1 MGPQPRPSPGARSI
15 DWRTNAL
22 APVTAA
28 GTLCPWARAQA
39 IALEKAQPVPW
50 VELELRRGAESV
62 STYSTP
68 ETEYARTSTELWIAS
83 EPGSPEAMKPGPASW
98 PNTRELDPSGSPPVT
113 TAAAAPSRRSALAA
127 LSAAPKGIPVRMAA
141 SLRLGVTTVDKGSR
155 R

>member
-62 STYSTP
+62 STYSTGDGIR
-68 ETEYARTSTELWIAS
+68 ENVHR
-83 EPGSPEAMKPGPASW
+83 AM
-98 PNTRELDPSGSPPVT
+98 D
-113 TAAAAPSRRSALAA
+113 
-127 LSAAPKGIPVRMAA
+127 
-141 SLRLGVTTVDKGSR
+141 RLGTGEL
-155 R
+155 